1 MAENQTQTTALA
13 KPTKK
18 QEVILAFN
26 KVVNGGYIQNQL
38 SKTLGK
44 NAGSFTSSMIELFSQ
59 DSGLQECDPKAV
71 VMEAMK
77 AASLHLPLAKSL
89 GRAYVLPFKNKGV
102 STPTFV
108 IGWKG
113 LIDLAVRTGQYETI
127 NAIIVHKGE
136 LLGRDKL
143 SGFIDINGEQE
154 SNEVVGYLGYFR
166 LTTGFTKMVFMKV
179 DEMAHYSKTYA
190 PTLKFS
196 KITEEELIK
205 KANEQSENGPQ
216 AGAIGWFGDFNA
228 MALKT
233 VVRKVLSWGPMS
245 IEMQEAIANDEDYI
259 PAEVVRD
266 QENSEARP
274 VVNAAQAFDNAEEVK
289 EEGEAN
295 PGTPEPE
302 PEDKPDF

>member
-1 MAENQTQTTALA
+1 MAENQLATAIA
-13 KPTKK
+13 RPTKK

-38 SKTLGK
+38 TTIMGK

-77 AASLHLPLAKSL
+77 AAALHLPLSKSL

-102 STPTFV
+102 ATPTFV

-127 NAIIVHKGE
+127 NAVCIYKGE
-136 LLGRDKL
+136 MTGQDKL
-143 SGFIDINGEQE
+143 SGFISLDGIRE
-154 SNEVVGYLGYFR
+154 SNEVVGYLGYFK
-166 LTTGFTKMVFMKV
+166 LTTGFKKMVFMTV
-179 DEMAHYSKTYA
+179 EQMAHYGKTYA

-196 KITEEELIK
+196 KVTEEELIK
-205 KANEQSENGPQ
+205 KAQEQSEHGPQ

-245 IEMQEAIANDEDYI
+245 IELQNAIANDEDI
-259 PAEVVRD
+259 QDAEAIRD
-266 QENSEARP
+266 EENHEARH
-274 VVNAAQAFDNAEEVK
+274 VFDASKAFDNAEEVK
-289 EEGEAN
+289 AEEVKE
-295 PGTPEPE
+295 E

>member
-1 MAENQTQTTALA
+1 MAENQTSTALA

-38 SKTLGK
+38 TSIMGK

-77 AASLHLPLAKSL
+77 AAALHLPLSKSL

-102 STPTFV
+102 ATPTFV
-108 IGWKG
+108 IGWRG
-113 LIDLAVRTGQYETI
+113 LVDLAVRTGQYETI
-127 NAIIVHKGE
+127 NCICVYKGE
-136 LLGRDKL
+136 MTRQDKL
-143 SGFIDINGEQE
+143 SGFISLDGMKE
-154 SNEVVGYLGYFR
+154 SNELMGYLGYFK
-166 LTTGFTKMVFMKV
+166 LTAGFQKMCFMTVK
-179 DEMAHYSKTYA
+179 EMAHYGKLYA
-190 PTLKFS
+190 PTLKFN

-205 KANEQSENGPQ
+205 KAQEQAEHGPQ

-245 IEMQEAIANDEDYI
+245 IELQNAIANDEDI
-259 PAEVVRD
+259 QDAEVIRD
-266 QENSEARP
+266 EENSVSRP
-274 VVNAAQAFDNAEEVK
+274 VVSASQMMQDAEATEVK
-289 EEGEAN
+289 E
-295 PGTPEPE
+295 PEQEQAPI
-302 PEDKPDF
+302 

>member
-1 MAENQTQTTALA
+1 MEQNQTTAVTQV
-13 KPTKK
+13 TKK

-38 SKTLGK
+38 TNIMGK

-77 AASLHLPLAKSL
+77 AASLRLPLARSL

-102 STPTFV
+102 ATPTFV
-108 IGWKG
+108 IGWRG
-113 LIDLAVRTGQYETI
+113 LCDLAIRTGQYETI
-127 NAIIVHKGE
+127 NAICVYKGE
-136 LLGRDKL
+136 LKGQDKL
-143 SGFIDINGEQE
+143 SGFIDISGNRE
-154 SNEVVGYLGYFR
+154 SNEVVGYLGYFK
-166 LTTGFTKMVFMKV
+166 LVTGFTKMVYMDVKQ
-179 DEMAHYSKTYA
+179 MAHYGKTYA

-196 KITEEELIK
+196 KITEDELIK
-205 KANEQSENGPQ
+205 KAQEQSEHGPQ

-245 IEMQEAIANDEDYI
+245 IELQTAIDQDEEYVSAEA
-259 PAEVVRD
+259 VRD
-266 QENSEARP
+266 SENTTPRQVINAQQMMEEA
-274 VVNAAQAFDNAEEVK
+274 QAEEVK
-289 EEGEAN
+289 EEEAA
-295 PGTPEPE
+295 PI
-302 PEDKPDF
+302 

>member
-1 MAENQTQTTALA
+1 MAENQTSTALV

-38 SKTLGK
+38 TSIMGK

-77 AASLHLPLAKSL
+77 AAALRLPLSKPL
-89 GRAYVLPFKNKGV
+89 GRAYVIPFKNNGIP
-102 STPTFV
+102 TPTFI
-108 IGWKG
+108 IGWRG
-113 LIDLAVRTGQYETI
+113 LVDLAVRTGQYEDI
-127 NAIIVHKGE
+127 NAIIVYKGE
-136 LLGRDKL
+136 LIGQDKL
-143 SGFIDINGEQE
+143 SGIVDINGLKE
-154 SNEVVGYLGYFR
+154 SNEILGYIGYFR
-166 LTTGFTKMVFMKV
+166 LMTGFRKMVFMTV
-179 DEMAHYSKTYA
+179 EQMAHYSKTYA

-196 KITEEELIK
+196 KITEDELIK
-205 KANEQSENGPQ
+205 KAQEQSEHGPK

-245 IEMQEAIANDEDYI
+245 IELQNAIANDEDI
-259 PAEVVRD
+259 QDAEVLRD
-266 QENSEARP
+266 ED
-274 VVNAAQAFDNAEEVK
+274 NAAPKSVINADQVMQEAEATEV
-289 EEGEAN
+289 ETQE
-295 PGTPEPE
+295 PEPE
-302 PEDKPDF
+302 PAPI

>member
-1 MAENQTQTTALA
+1 MAENQSTALS
-13 KPTKK
+13 KLTKK

-38 SKTLGK
+38 TNIMGK

-59 DSGLQECDPKAV
+59 DSNLQECDPKAV

-77 AASLHLPLAKSL
+77 AAALHLPLSKSL

-102 STPTFV
+102 ATPTFV

-127 NAIIVHKGE
+127 NAVCVYKGE
-136 LLGRDKL
+136 MTGQDKL
-143 SGFIDINGEQE
+143 SGFINLEGVKE
-154 SNEVVGYLGYFR
+154 SNEIVGYLGYFK
-166 LTTGFTKMVFMKV
+166 LTTGFKKMVYMTL
-179 DEMAHYSKTYA
+179 EQMAHYGKTYA

-196 KITEEELIK
+196 KVTEDELIR
-205 KANEQSENGPQ
+205 KAQEQSEHGPQ

-245 IEMQEAIANDEDYI
+245 IELQNAIAQDEDYDT
-259 PAEVVRD
+259 PAEQKRD
-266 QENSEARP
+266 EENATAKPVFDANSMIQE
-274 VVNAAQAFDNAEEVK
+274 AEEVK
-289 EEGEAN
+289 EEES
-295 PGTPEPE
+295 EPS
-302 PEDKPDF
+302 PI

>member
-1 MAENQTQTTALA
+1 MAENQSTALS

-38 SKTLGK
+38 TNIMGK

-59 DSGLQECDPKAV
+59 DSNLQECDPKAV

-77 AASLHLPLAKSL
+77 AAALHLPLSKSL

-102 STPTFV
+102 ATPTFV

-127 NAIIVHKGE
+127 NAVCVYKGE
-136 LLGRDKL
+136 MTGQDKL
-143 SGFIDINGEQE
+143 SGFINLEGVKE
-154 SNEVVGYLGYFR
+154 SNEIVGYLGYFK
-166 LTTGFTKMVFMKV
+166 LTTGFKKMVYMSL
-179 DEMAHYSKTYA
+179 EQMAHYGKTYA

-196 KITEEELIK
+196 KVTEDELIR
-205 KANEQSENGPQ
+205 KAQEQSEHGPQ

-245 IEMQEAIANDEDYI
+245 IELQNAIAQDEDYDT
-259 PAEVVRD
+259 PAEQKRD
-266 QENSEARP
+266 EENATAKPVFDANSMIQE
-274 VVNAAQAFDNAEEVK
+274 AEEVK
-289 EEGEAN
+289 EEE
-295 PGTPEPE
+295 EPS
-302 PEDKPDF
+302 PI